1 METKDTDIWDLIPQ
15 RDPVRM
21 VDRLLRADD
30 DSAEACL
37 TVRAGNFF
45 LDDDGL
51 LAETGVMEHI
61 AQSASAF
68 VGWRERQKGAT
79 SAPLGFIGEVK
90 KFRCHRRPAVGE
102 ELHSV
107 ITLLTEFDRILVI
120 AAETRVADEVVA
132 ETQMKVALEA
142 GTNP

>member
-1 METKDTDIWDLIPQ
+1 METKDTDIRDLIPQ

-45 LDDDGL
+45 LDDGL

-68 VGWRERQKGAT
+68 AGWRERQKGAT

-107 ITLLTEFDRILVI
+107 VTLLTEFDRILVI

>member
-1 METKDTDIWDLIPQ
+1 METKDTDIRDLIPQ

-21 VDRLLRADD
+21 VDCLLRADSD
-30 DSAEACL
+30 CAEACL
-37 TVRAGNFF
+37 TVRADNFF

-61 AQSASAF
+61 AQSASA
-68 VGWRERQKGAT
+68 GWRERQKGAT

-107 ITLLTEFDRILVI
+107 ITLLTEFDHILVI
-120 AAETRVADEVVA
+120 AAETRAADEVVA